1 MTVSTHARSRN
12 FCQETFLFASSVP
25 GHLLRVITPSTT
37 THLDGSL
44 EASRPI
50 PIPLILRILG
60 KK

>member
-1 MTVSTHARSRN
+1 MTVSTHARG
-12 FCQETFLFASSVP
+12 QETFLIASSVP

-44 EASRPI
+44 EASRPV
-50 PIPLILRILG
+50 PAPLILRILG